1 MEILF
6 KDGSR
11 LVDELGVANAHPNG
25 AKPFG
30 RADYIRKFKTI
41 TDGIISTRE
50 SNRFLEV
57 VQDLTKLKAGELS
70 ALNVALPAGGLL
82 DSKPGIF

>member
-1 MEILF
+1 M
-6 KDGSR
+6 
-11 LVDELGVANAHPNG
+11 ANAHPNG

>member
-1 MEILF
+1 M
-6 KDGSR
+6 
-11 LVDELGVANAHPNG
+11 DELGVANAHPNG

-30 RADYIRKFKTI
+30 RADYIRKFQTI
-41 TDGIISTRE
+41 TDGIISARE

>member
-1 MEILF
+1 VEILF
-6 KDGSR
+6 KDGSK

>member
-1 MEILF
+1 
-6 KDGSR
+6 
-11 LVDELGVANAHPNG
+11 
-25 AKPFG
+25 
-30 RADYIRKFKTI
+30 
-41 TDGIISTRE
+41 
-50 SNRFLEV
+50 V

>member
-6 KDGSR
+6 KDGSK

-41 TDGIISTRE
+41 TDGIISARE

>member
-1 MEILF
+1 VEILF
-6 KDGSR
+6 KDGSK

-41 TDGIISTRE
+41 TDGIISARE